1 MVVVPLSQPKPKK
14 CRVCRESFQPRNSL
28 QVACGLKCALEHQK
42 RERIEVR
49 KAADKARKQKL
60 KTRSDWQREAQ
71 RAFNAYVRARDIG
84 RNCVS
89 CGAVQGATAYGG
101 KFDCGHYRSTG
112 AAPHLRFHTLNAAAQ
127 CVRCNRDLS
136 GNTVEMRKGMVARLG
151 EDRVQALE
159 HDQRE
164 RKYSVE
170 DLRRIKSLF
179 SKRARW
185 YRARR
190 GQ

>member
-1 MVVVPLSQPKPKK
+1 
-14 CRVCRESFQPRNSL
+14 L
-28 QVACGLKCALEHQK
+28 QVACGLACALEHQK
-42 RERIEVR
+42 RDRIEAR
-49 KAADKARKQKL
+49 KAADRARKQRL

-71 RAFNAYVRARDIG
+71 RAFNAYVRARDWG
-84 RNCVS
+84 KPCVS
-89 CGAVQGATAYGG
+89 CGASQGVTEYGG

-112 AAPHLRFHTLNAAAQ
+112 AAPHMRFHTLNAKAQ

-136 GNTVEMRKGMVARLG
+136 GNAVEMRKGMVAWLG
-151 EDRVQALE
+151 DERVQELE

-170 DLRRIKSLF
+170 DLQRIKRIF
-179 SKRARW
+179 NNRARW

-190 GQ
+190 QG